1 MNIVKFTVIAG
12 AILLL
17 SGCEDVKSAD
27 WWQEHHAEAEKK
39 VAECKASGSDSDNCR
54 NAKEGLFRY
63 KQLHAVEPSFKD
75 AFKGIVKDKK

>member
-1 MNIVKFTVIAG
+1 MQRPK
-12 AILLL
+12 
-17 SGCEDVKSAD
+17 
-27 WWQEHHAEAEKK
+27 KK

>member
-1 MNIVKFTVIAG
+1 MKLVKFTVIAW

-17 SGCEDVKSAD
+17 S
-27 WWQEHHAEAEKK
+27 QEHHAEAEKK

-75 AFKGIVKDKK
+75 AFKGIVKDEK